1 MWYHIII
8 NDNTKQITISQSLKS
23 YGCGRDFKNFTIYG
37 HGNHICH
44 VAVTV
49 LTFLSKGKEWP
60 SYHNFLQLP
69 KQICLCRKKV
79 QDQPKVIIWT
89 YLVVL
94 KYPMLR
100 GGIKKF
106 WASGIFPIQIVQCFT
121 PNVQKC
127 VRYWL
132 HLGSYCWL
140 SLFSHNTW
148 SKIHTPIELAKWT
161 KLSTE
166 RW

>member
-1 MWYHIII
+1 MGNPYLYLLLHEIPFFQ
-8 NDNTKQITISQSLKS
+8 TVKS
-23 YGCGRDFKNFTIYG
+23 
-37 HGNHICH
+37 
-44 VAVTV
+44 
-49 LTFLSKGKEWP
+49 
-60 SYHNFLQLP
+60 
-69 KQICLCRKKV
+69 
-79 QDQPKVIIWT
+79 KVIKYT
-89 YLVVL
+89 YFGRMTSRGRHFEVNMTLYYMHKKEL
-94 KYPMLR
+94 WRFLNEIKAIITSGLGRFISSKEIR

>member
-1 MWYHIII
+1 MIFFIRLIMVCWGYSLESPRLIAWPGAMINTHKFELPLSRTYFHGTKGVRAIEVLLYHGY
-8 NDNTKQITISQSLKS
+8 TYQLEMFFREKLMS
-23 YGCGRDFKNFTIYG
+23 
-37 HGNHICH
+37 
-44 VAVTV
+44 
-49 LTFLSKGKEWP
+49 FL
-60 SYHNFLQLP
+60 LP
-69 KQICLCRKKV
+69 I
-79 QDQPKVIIWT
+79 PI
-89 YLVVL
+89 
-94 KYPMLR
+94 PNLR

>member
-1 MWYHIII
+1 MKDLTPEKQGRSSTIQDKSGKCLTQEKEILSRWTEYCSELY
-8 NDNTKQITISQSLKS
+8 NYESCGDNAVQNCSQPPEEDLQPILREEIEIAVASLK
-23 YGCGRDFKNFTIYG
+23 
-37 HGNHICH
+37 
-44 VAVTV
+44 
-49 LTFLSKGKEWP
+49 KGK
-60 SYHNFLQLP
+60 SVGVDN
-69 KQICLCRKKV
+69 I
-79 QDQPKVIIWT
+79 
-89 YLVVL
+89 
-94 KYPMLR
+94 R

>member
-1 MWYHIII
+1 MKSICIIPKDFPLLFKLTWI
-8 NDNTKQITISQSLKS
+8 EGSGGAYSIGRLRRPPYVIRRLSTISNDFSSETKEIS
-23 YGCGRDFKNFTIYG
+23 YTASRAFMHEKLFKCSASDDQHGR
-37 HGNHICH
+37 HPHI
-44 VAVTV
+44 
-49 LTFLSKGKEWP
+49 
-60 SYHNFLQLP
+60 
-69 KQICLCRKKV
+69 
-79 QDQPKVIIWT
+79 
-89 YLVVL
+89 
-94 KYPMLR
+94 R